1 MEKKC
6 PICGKL
12 FIARNVRAIYCGYDC
27 QSKEMNR
34 RKYLKRKAEQKTR
47 KCEECGKE
55 FKPKVGQQVT
65 CSPECSWARHKKVSR
80 ERKPK
85 LPEYGK
91 CEQCGAEFQI
101 KMRNQLFCDKCRKKK
116 ELVTKAVA
124 QAENKPVKKPEDWVR
139 EADECG
145 IDYGTYRGLVTV
157 FGKTKEEIKAL
168 YGGNETAH
176 AHAGQAT
183 RRAGGAMGVK
193 LA

>member
-27 QSKEMNR
+27 QVKAMNLHKR
-34 RKYLKRKAEQKTR
+34 LKREAAKQTR
-47 KCEECGKE
+47 ICQVCGVE
-55 FKPKVGQQVT
+55 FKPKVGRQYT
-65 CSPECSWARHKKVSR
+65 CSPECS
-80 ERKPK
+80 
-85 LPEYGK
+85 
-91 CEQCGAEFQI
+91 
-101 KMRNQLFCDKCRKKK
+101 K
-116 ELVTKAVA
+116 ELGRRRVREKEHYKTAKAKEIVTKAVA

-145 IDYGTYRGLVTV
+145 IDYGTYRGLAEV

-168 YGGNETAH
+168 YGGSETAH